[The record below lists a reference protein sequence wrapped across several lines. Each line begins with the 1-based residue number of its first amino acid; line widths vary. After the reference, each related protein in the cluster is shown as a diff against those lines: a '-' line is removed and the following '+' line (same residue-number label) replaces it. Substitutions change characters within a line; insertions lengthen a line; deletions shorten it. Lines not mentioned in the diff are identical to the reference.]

1 MNMFLQTIGVGLTMV
16 SGSFSSLS
24 SFSSR
29 EARCSFMTGE
39 GDGQLAT
46 LIDPDNDFLLLTLE
60 IEFSVFN
67 ASKVT
72 INMS

>member
-1 MNMFLQTIGVGLTMV
+1 MLLQTIGVGLTMV
-16 SGSFSSLS
+16 SGSFSSFS

-46 LIDPDNDFLLLTLE
+46 LIDPDKDFLLLTLE
-60 IEFSVFN
+60 IEFNVFN

>member
-1 MNMFLQTIGVGLTMV
+1 M
-16 SGSFSSLS
+16 
-24 SFSSR
+24 
-29 EARCSFMTGE
+29 GE

-46 LIDPDNDFLLLTLE
+46 LIDPDKDFLLLTLE
-60 IEFSVFN
+60 IEFNVFN